1 MGGVAAGGGSVC
13 VESHFMHTTI
23 SVKMLV
29 IIFEVLRNSDC
40 LSAPQTDPE
49 PAQAY
54 VVWLPHLTT
63 LFLTPLPPIP
73 SLTVSFANSTVRRSQ
88 RPKLTQNATCAA

>member
-1 MGGVAAGGGSVC
+1 
-13 VESHFMHTTI
+13 MHTTI

-29 IIFEVLRNSDC
+29 IIFEVLRNGDC

-49 PAQAY
+49 LGQAY

-63 LFLTPLPPIP
+63 PPFPPNALSYCLLFQQHDVTLP
-73 SLTVSFANSTVRRSQ
+73 SGQS
-88 RPKLTQNATCAA
+88 

>member
-54 VVWLPHLTT
+54 VVWLAHLTA
-63 LFLTPLPPIP
+63 LFLPPPLIP